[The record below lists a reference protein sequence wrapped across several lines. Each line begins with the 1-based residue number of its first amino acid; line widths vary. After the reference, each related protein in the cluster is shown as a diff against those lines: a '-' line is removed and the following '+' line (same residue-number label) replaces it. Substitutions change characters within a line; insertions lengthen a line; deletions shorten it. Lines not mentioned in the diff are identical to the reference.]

1 MTSSFTFVQ
10 KIQQGRKAR
19 LIKKMNFLHRDTAK
33 KAIFKEHGN
42 SKKLESFASYLKH
55 KVRDWSKR
63 GIVMSVRKTRIS
75 QAQSA
80 LGSSGIAR
88 FGGFTLFCMSKP
100 PNEGKYWVFTS
111 QRPITQTQTPA
122 EIPQSQFINHRRE
135 DLSSELL
142 TLASRGGQK

>member
-1 MTSSFTFVQ
+1 M
-10 KIQQGRKAR
+10 A
-19 LIKKMNFLHRDTAK
+19 A
-33 KAIFKEHGN
+33 A
-42 SKKLESFASYLKH
+42 KKLESFTSYLKH
-55 KVRDWSKR
+55 QVRDWSKR
-63 GIVMSVRKTRIS
+63 GVVMSVRKMRIS

-88 FGGFTLFCMSKP
+88 FGGFTLFCTGQP

-122 EIPQSQFINHRRE
+122 EIPQSQFMNHRRE

-142 TLASRGGQK
+142 TLNSRGGQK